1 MKNCYTC
8 KHAYE
13 VGYSLYCKIEV
24 EDNWFMLDCEH
35 AECPSWEGEE
45 E

>member
-13 VGYSLYCKIEV
+13 VGYSLYCEIEV
-24 EDNWFMLDCEH
+24 EDNRFMLDCEH
-35 AECPSWEGEE
+35 AECYSWDGEE